1 MTLLLAA
8 TLFVGL
14 QAPTPAAPAP
24 TAPAQAPAV
33 APAPPSTAGDLW
45 LVIYSVL
52 PGQDA
57 EFESVAKL
65 VRDAMGASQDEVRQ
79 AQARDLRIHKSA
91 MPNADGKILYFLQI
105 PALTG
110 DADRSGFD
118 ILIQALLPA
127 QATALKNR
135 LTATLDPANPS
146 GNTYLINVR

>member
-8 TLFVGL
+8 TLFL
-14 QAPTPAAPAP
+14 ATQATLPAAPAP
-24 TAPAQAPAV
+24 ASSSQVPVTAPV
-33 APAPPSTAGDLW
+33 PPSTEGDLW

-52 PGQDA
+52 PGQDT
-57 EFESVAKL
+57 EFEAVARL
-65 VRDAMGASQDEVRQ
+65 VRDAMRASQDEVRQ
-79 AQARDLRIHKSA
+79 AQARNLRIHKSA
-91 MPNADGKILYFLQI
+91 MPNADGKVLYFLQI

-118 ILIQALLPA
+118 ILIESLLPA

-135 LTATLDPANPS
+135 LTATLDPSNPS